1 VDGSPSNPLTSGFSN
16 LTQRLL
22 TALVAL
28 PLLLAALWVGGPWYI
43 LLVSAAAL
51 AATWEY
57 QRIAAASGGDP
68 CGPLLYVGV
77 ASFLI
82 DALSGR
88 SFTPLILTGTLL
100 LGLAWSVARYQ
111 QGEASPGWLW
121 TLGGVI
127 YIGWLMGHF
136 LLLRDVDHGR
146 AWTLLALMTT
156 FLNDTASYIVGR
168 AVGRHRMA
176 PNLSPGKTWE
186 GAAGGLTATAVGV
199 PLFAALLGLP
209 VTWSF
214 WGLGLV
220 LSVAA
225 QTGDLA
231 ESMLKR
237 VAGMKDASGLVPGHG
252 GILDRLDSLVFVVPL
267 LYYYVIW
274 LASTL

>member
-1 VDGSPSNPLTSGFSN
+1 MGFSN

-22 TALVAL
+22 TALIAL

-77 ASFLI
+77 ASFLM
-82 DALSGR
+82 DALAGR
-88 SFTPLILTGTLL
+88 SFTPLILTGTLAI
-100 LGLAWSVARYQ
+100 GLAWSVVRYQ
-111 QGEASPGWLW
+111 QGETSPGWLW

-136 LLLRDVDHGR
+136 LLLRDVDQGR
-146 AWTLLALMTT
+146 AWTLLALMAT
-156 FLNDTASYIVGR
+156 FLNDTASYVVGR
-168 AVGRHRMA
+168 VVGRHRMA

-186 GAAGGLTATAVGV
+186 GAVGGLTATALGV

-209 VTWSF
+209 GSWAF
-214 WGLGLV
+214 WGLGFT

-252 GILDRLDSLVFVVPL
+252 GVLDRLDSLVFVATL

-274 LASTL
+274 LASTP